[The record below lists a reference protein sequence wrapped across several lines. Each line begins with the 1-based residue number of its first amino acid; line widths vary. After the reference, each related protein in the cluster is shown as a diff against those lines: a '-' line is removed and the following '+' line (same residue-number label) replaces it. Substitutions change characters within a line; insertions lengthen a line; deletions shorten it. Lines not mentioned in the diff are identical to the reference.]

1 MASKNLLP
9 VVALC
14 GALATGTPV
23 AAWAT
28 PVMADSLPVAL
39 SPAPDPSSTI
49 MCKRFSLKQAT
60 ILTSGCLRRNTDAS
74 IVVDIERSNKEN
86 ESQAGCAVCTWHSIV
101 LDADDDPCDLELRI
115 DIASVDDSANG
126 AKVAFD
132 STFFEKGGG
141 ICLGCAAAN
150 ADDAQPTLSFTAS
163 LRLTKAGTDA
173 IAAGEASL
181 LFYAVSTEDTDI
193 HFEKSAGA
201 LSLTRGTKAGPI
213 EIDAHALA
221 RQCILA
227 DPALL
232 EMEWNGSGAVGIV
245 PSALGAKTLPS
256 NEGPS
261 NAAIKEEGTDKE
273 AGMDDT
279 PSLANNVP
287 ASFEAPDETVVD
299 PNDSELADSLG
310 LADPQEI
317 DEGNCCVLAALDH
330 TEIIDAANIEVAAA
344 NQPVRKSAIIAFP
357 ESVEVV
363 FLPSGEVVAPTLLTL
378 LGAKNT
384 RNEIKKI
391 TVVDPATTAKLRLY
405 AVAPDGSKTLEFDGD
420 TLLAWRRLDI
430 MQDVSYQIE
439 LEGFDRARDANIIAA
454 AIESPQRLMTLR
466 FDYYPYVPTTT

>member
-1 MASKNLLP
+1 M
-9 VVALC
+9 
-14 GALATGTPV
+14 
-23 AAWAT
+23 
-28 PVMADSLPVAL
+28 
-39 SPAPDPSSTI
+39 
-49 MCKRFSLKQAT
+49 
-60 ILTSGCLRRNTDAS
+60 
-74 IVVDIERSNKEN
+74 
-86 ESQAGCAVCTWHSIV
+86 
-101 LDADDDPCDLELRI
+101 RI

-132 STFFEKGGG
+132 GAFFEKGGG

-150 ADDAQPTLSFTAS
+150 ADDVQPTLSFTAS
-163 LRLTKAGTDA
+163 LRLTKADTDA

-181 LFYAVSTEDTDI
+181 LFYAASTEDTDI
-193 HFEKSAGA
+193 HFEKPAGS
-201 LSLTRGTKAGPI
+201 LSLTRGTEAGPI
-213 EIDAHALA
+213 AIDTHTLG
-221 RQCILA
+221 RQRILA

-245 PSALGAKTLPS
+245 PSALDAKTLPS
-256 NEGPS
+256 NDEPI
-261 NAAIKEEGTDKE
+261 NATIQEESTDKE
-273 AGMDDT
+273 AGAGDT
-279 PSLANNVP
+279 PSPTNSVP
-287 ASFEAPDETVVD
+287 ASFEAPNEPATG
-299 PNDSELADSLG
+299 PNDPELADSLG

-330 TEIIDAANIEVAAA
+330 TEVIDAANIEVAAA

-357 ESVEVV
+357 ESIEVV
-363 FLPSGEVVAPTLLTL
+363 YLPSGEVVAPTLLTL

-384 RNEIKKI
+384 RNEIKKV

-405 AVAPDGSKTLEFDGD
+405 AVAPDGGKTLEFDGD

>member
-86 ESQAGCAVCTWHSIV
+86 ESQAGCAVCTWHSVV

-115 DIASVDDSANG
+115 DIASIDDSANG

-132 STFFEKGGG
+132 GAFFEKGGG

-181 LFYAVSTEDTDI
+181 LLYAVSTEDTDI

-213 EIDAHALA
+213 EIDAHALG

-261 NAAIKEEGTDKE
+261 NAAIKEEGADKE

-279 PSLANNVP
+279 PALANSVP
-287 ASFEAPDETVVD
+287 ASFEAPDETVAD
-299 PNDSELADSLG
+299 PNDFELADSLG

-330 TEIIDAANIEVAAA
+330 TEVIDAANIEVAAA

-357 ESVEVV
+357 ESIEVV

-384 RNEIKKI
+384 RNEIKKV

-405 AVAPDGSKTLEFDGD
+405 AVAPDGGKTLEFDGN